1 MLENLQRPKDK
12 TSNCGISDTLYQ
24 AQEKNGGHFS
34 SLQGLA
40 PLELLC
46 VGNCFLHLS
55 IMEAQ
60 N

>member
-1 MLENLQRPKDK
+1 MLGNLQSPKDRR
-12 TSNCGISDTLYQ
+12 SNCGISDTLYQ
-24 AQEKNGGHFS
+24 TQEKKGGHFS
-34 SLQGLA
+34 SLQRLA

-46 VGNCFLHLS
+46 VGNCFLPLS